1 MELGDGG
8 GGNRML
14 CWGGL
19 KNQPI
24 ISILLFLFPLFFLL
38 LLIIICLMVGL
49 KPRASYM
56 LSISFIVECHPSEEH
71 LLNETVQGY

>member
-24 ISILLFLFPLFFLL
+24 INILLFLFPLFLL
-38 LLIIICLMVGL
+38 LLIICLMVGL
-49 KPRASYM
+49 KPRASYL
-56 LSISFIVECHPSEEH
+56 LSISFIVERHPSEEH
-71 LLNETVQGY
+71 LLNETVHGF